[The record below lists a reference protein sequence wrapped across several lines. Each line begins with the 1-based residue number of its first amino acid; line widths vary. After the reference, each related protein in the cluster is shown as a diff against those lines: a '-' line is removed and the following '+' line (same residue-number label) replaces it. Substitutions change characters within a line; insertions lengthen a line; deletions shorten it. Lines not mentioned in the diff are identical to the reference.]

1 MQACIPPVR
10 RVQLT
15 FSACTITLGH
25 RDTILPHFMISSV
38 VPVANSC
45 QRRKSSSLM
54 GMSTDSWPLSVDDRD
69 RSTSLRRTVASLMW
83 YCDPPSTRR
92 PRAPSVQTVM
102 ATVSWPAAA
111 GSAASM
117 SFPRGPRQ
125 RSTGMID
132 STHSDD
138 ARNEVKLFPLGVFA
152 SADDPGYPLR
162 IAQRLRIDISGHKR
176 MAGHRQ
182 DSTMGH
188 A

>member
-69 RSTSLRRTVASLMW
+69 RSTSRSPWECLR
-83 YCDPPSTRR
+83 
-92 PRAPSVQTVM
+92 VQTTPGTRCESHSVY
-102 ATVSWPAAA
+102 VSIYQGTNGWLVIDRT
-111 GSAASM
+111 
-117 SFPRGPRQ
+117 PRWG
-125 RSTGMID
+125 
-132 STHSDD
+132 TH
-138 ARNEVKLFPLGVFA
+138 E
-152 SADDPGYPLR
+152 
-162 IAQRLRIDISGHKR
+162 I
-176 MAGHRQ
+176 
-182 DSTMGH
+182 
-188 A
+188 